1 MTSLNAFARL
11 LCSTMTFFV
20 AEIVEML
27 QTFMWPFVRVSA
39 VMMTAP
45 IFSQRA
51 VNLRVRIVM
60 GFVLTWMI
68 YPFIDVPQID
78 PFSVGALYG
87 LFNEVTVGAL
97 MGVTLQIVTAAIVL
111 SGHAVSSSMGLGMAN
126 MMDPNLGNVPT
137 LSQFLLIIGLLVF
150 LALGGHLV
158 LISVLVQS
166 FTSIPIGTGLLG
178 TNAITGFLTWSS
190 QVFMGAVI
198 MVLPIMLGLLMINGC
213 LGVISRASPSLNVF
227 AVGFPALIPI
237 GFGMVLLSMVLIIGK
252 MEGLWYLAFQT
263 LNENMLGL

>member
-1 MTSLNAFARL
+1 MTL
-11 LCSTMTFFV
+11 FV

-27 QTFMWPFVRVSA
+27 QTFMWPFVRVTA
-39 VMMTAP
+39 VMITAP

-51 VNLRVRIVM
+51 LNLRVRIVT
-60 GFVLTWMI
+60 GFVLTWMV
-68 YPFIDVPQID
+68 YPFIEVPQVD
-78 PFSVGALYG
+78 PFTVGAIYG

-97 MGVTLQIVTAAIVL
+97 MGVTLQIVSAAIIV

-126 MMDPNLGNVPT
+126 MVDPNLGNVPT

-158 LISVLVQS
+158 LISILVQS
-166 FTSIPIGTGLLG
+166 FTSIPVGSGLLSM
-178 TNAITGFLTWSS
+178 NAISGFLTWSS
-190 QVFMGAVI
+190 QIFIGAVI
-198 MVLPIMLGLLMINGC
+198 MVLPVMLGLLMINGC

-237 GFGMVLLSMVLIIGK
+237 GFCMVLLSMVIVISK
-252 MEGLWYLAFQT
+252 MEGLWFQAFQT

>member
-1 MTSLNAFARL
+1 MN
-11 LCSTMTFFV
+11 FFV

-27 QTFMWPFVRVSA
+27 QTFVWPFVRVSA
-39 VMMTAP
+39 VIITAP

-51 VNLRVRIVM
+51 LNLRLRIVT

-68 YPFIDVPQID
+68 YPFIDIPQID

-87 LFNEVTVGAL
+87 LFNEVTVGAM
-97 MGVTLQIVTAAIVL
+97 MGLTLQIVSAAIIV

-158 LISVLVQS
+158 LISILAQS
-166 FTSIPIGTGLLG
+166 FTSIPVGSGLLN
-178 TNAITGFLTWSS
+178 TNAISGLLAWSS
-190 QVFMGAVI
+190 QVFIGAVI
-198 MVLPIMLGLLMINGC
+198 MVLPVMLGLLMINGC

-237 GFGMVLLSMVLIIGK
+237 GFGMVLLSIVTIVNKI
-252 MEGLWYLAFQT
+252 EGLWYQAFQT

>member
-1 MTSLNAFARL
+1 
-11 LCSTMTFFV
+11 MTFFV
-20 AEIVEML
+20 AELVEML
-27 QTFMWPFVRVSA
+27 QTFMWPFVRISA

-45 IFSQRA
+45 LFSQRA
-51 VNLRVRIVM
+51 MNLRLRILV

-68 YPFIDVPQID
+68 YPFIDIPQVD
-78 PFSVGALYG
+78 PFSIGALYG

-97 MGVTLQIVTAAIVL
+97 MGVTLQIVTAAIVV
-111 SGHAVSSSMGLGMAN
+111 SGQAVSSSMGLGMAN

-137 LSQFLLIIGLLVF
+137 LSQFMLIIGLLVF

-166 FTSIPIGTGLLG
+166 FTSVPVGSGLLS
-178 TNAITGFLTWSS
+178 TDAISGFLAWSS
-190 QVFMGAVI
+190 QVFIGAVI
-198 MVLPIMLGLLMINGC
+198 MVLPVMLGLLMINAC

-237 GFGMVLLSMVLIIGK
+237 GFGMVLLSMVVIISK
-252 MEGLWYLAFQT
+252 MEGLWFQAFQT

>member
-1 MTSLNAFARL
+1 MTL
-11 LCSTMTFFV
+11 FV

-51 VNLRVRIVM
+51 LNLRVRIVM

-68 YPFIDVPQID
+68 YPFIEIPQVD
-78 PFSVGALYG
+78 PFTVGAIYG

-97 MGVTLQIVTAAIVL
+97 MGVTLQIVSAAIIV

-150 LALGGHLV
+150 LSLGGHLV
-158 LISVLVQS
+158 LISILVQS
-166 FTSIPIGTGLLG
+166 FTSIPVGSGLLS
-178 TNAITGFLTWSS
+178 TNAIPGFLTWSS
-190 QVFMGAVI
+190 QIFIGAVI
-198 MVLPIMLGLLMINGC
+198 MVLPVMLGLLMINGC

-237 GFGMVLLSMVLIIGK
+237 GFCMVLLSMVIIISK
-252 MEGLWYLAFQT
+252 MEGLWFQAFQA

>member
-1 MTSLNAFARL
+1 
-11 LCSTMTFFV
+11 
-20 AEIVEML
+20 
-27 QTFMWPFVRVSA
+27 
-39 VMMTAP
+39 
-45 IFSQRA
+45 
-51 VNLRVRIVM
+51 
-60 GFVLTWMI
+60 
-68 YPFIDVPQID
+68 
-78 PFSVGALYG
+78 
-87 LFNEVTVGAL
+87 

-190 QVFMGAVI
+190 QVFIGAVI

>member
-1 MTSLNAFARL
+1 
-11 LCSTMTFFV
+11 MTFFV
-20 AEIVEML
+20 AELVEML

-45 IFSQRA
+45 LFSQRA
-51 VNLRVRIVM
+51 MNLRLRILI

-68 YPFIDVPQID
+68 YPFIDIPQVD
-78 PFSVGALYG
+78 PFSIGALYG
-87 LFNEVTVGAL
+87 LFNKVTVGAL
-97 MGVTLQIVTAAIVL
+97 MGVTLQIVTAAIVV

-166 FTSIPIGTGLLG
+166 FTSVPVGSGLLS
-178 TNAITGFLTWSS
+178 TDAISGFLAWSS
-190 QVFMGAVI
+190 QVFIGAVI
-198 MVLPIMLGLLMINGC
+198 MVLPVMLGLLMINAC

-237 GFGMVLLSMVLIIGK
+237 GFGMVLLSMVVIISK
-252 MEGLWYLAFQT
+252 MEGLWFQAFQT

>member
-1 MTSLNAFARL
+1 M
-11 LCSTMTFFV
+11 FV

-51 VNLRVRIVM
+51 LNLRVRIVM

-68 YPFIDVPQID
+68 YPFIEIPQVD
-78 PFSVGALYG
+78 PFTVGAIYG

-97 MGVTLQIVTAAIVL
+97 MGVTLQIVSAAIIV

-150 LALGGHLV
+150 LSLGGHLV

-166 FTSIPIGTGLLG
+166 FTSIPVGSGLLS
-178 TNAITGFLTWSS
+178 TNAISGFLAWSS
-190 QVFMGAVI
+190 QIFIGAVI
-198 MVLPIMLGLLMINGC
+198 MVLPVMLGLLMINGC

-237 GFGMVLLSMVLIIGK
+237 GFCMVLLSMVIIISK
-252 MEGLWYLAFQT
+252 MEGLWFQAFQA

>member
-1 MTSLNAFARL
+1 
-11 LCSTMTFFV
+11 MTFFV
-20 AEIVEML
+20 AELVEML

-45 IFSQRA
+45 LFSQRA
-51 VNLRVRIVM
+51 MNLRLRILI

-68 YPFIDVPQID
+68 YPFIDIPQVD
-78 PFSVGALYG
+78 PFSIGALYG

-97 MGVTLQIVTAAIVL
+97 MGVTLQIVTSAIVV

-166 FTSIPIGTGLLG
+166 FTSVPVGSGLLS
-178 TNAITGFLTWSS
+178 TDAISGFLAWSS
-190 QVFMGAVI
+190 QVFIGAVI
-198 MVLPIMLGLLMINGC
+198 MVLPVMLGLLMINAC

-237 GFGMVLLSMVLIIGK
+237 GFGMVLLSMVVIISK
-252 MEGLWYLAFQT
+252 MEGLWFQAFQT

>member
-1 MTSLNAFARL
+1 MTL
-11 LCSTMTFFV
+11 FV

-39 VMMTAP
+39 VMITAP

-51 VNLRVRIVM
+51 LNLRVRIVT

-68 YPFIDVPQID
+68 YPFIDIPHVD
-78 PFSVGALYG
+78 PFTVGAIYG

-97 MGVTLQIVTAAIVL
+97 MGVTLQIVSAAIIV

-150 LALGGHLV
+150 LSLGGHLV

-166 FTSIPIGTGLLG
+166 FTSIPVGSGLLSA
-178 TNAITGFLTWSS
+178 NAISGFLAWSS
-190 QVFMGAVI
+190 QIFIGAVI
-198 MVLPIMLGLLMINGC
+198 MVLPVMLGLLMINGC

-237 GFGMVLLSMVLIIGK
+237 GFCMVLLSMVIIVGK
-252 MEGLWYLAFQT
+252 MEGLWFQAFQA

>member
-1 MTSLNAFARL
+1 MTL
-11 LCSTMTFFV
+11 FV

-39 VMMTAP
+39 VMITAP

-51 VNLRVRIVM
+51 LNLRVRIVT

-68 YPFIDVPQID
+68 YPFIDIPQVD
-78 PFSVGALYG
+78 PFTVGAIYG

-97 MGVTLQIVTAAIVL
+97 MGVTLQIVSAAIIV

-150 LALGGHLV
+150 LSLGGHLV

-166 FTSIPIGTGLLG
+166 FTSIPVGSGLLS
-178 TNAITGFLTWSS
+178 TNAISGFLAWSS
-190 QVFMGAVI
+190 QIFIGVVI
-198 MVLPIMLGLLMINGC
+198 MVLPVMLGLLMINGC

-237 GFGMVLLSMVLIIGK
+237 GFCMVLLSMVIIVGK
-252 MEGLWYLAFQT
+252 MEGLWFQAFQA

>member
-1 MTSLNAFARL
+1 
-11 LCSTMTFFV
+11 MTFFV
-20 AEIVEML
+20 AELVEML

-45 IFSQRA
+45 LFSQRA
-51 VNLRVRIVM
+51 MNLRLRILI

-68 YPFIDVPQID
+68 YPFIVIPQVD
-78 PFSVGALYG
+78 PFSIGALYG

-97 MGVTLQIVTAAIVL
+97 MGVTLQIVTAAIVV

-166 FTSIPIGTGLLG
+166 FTSVPVGSGLLS
-178 TNAITGFLTWSS
+178 TDAISGFLAWSS
-190 QVFMGAVI
+190 QVFIGAVI
-198 MVLPIMLGLLMINGC
+198 MVLPVMLGLLMINAC

-237 GFGMVLLSMVLIIGK
+237 GFGMVLLSMVVIISK
-252 MEGLWYLAFQT
+252 MEGLWFQAFQA

>member
-1 MTSLNAFARL
+1 
-11 LCSTMTFFV
+11 
-20 AEIVEML
+20 
-27 QTFMWPFVRVSA
+27 
-39 VMMTAP
+39 
-45 IFSQRA
+45 
-51 VNLRVRIVM
+51 
-60 GFVLTWMI
+60 MI
-68 YPFIDVPQID
+68 YPFIDIPQVD
-78 PFSVGALYG
+78 PFTVGAIYG

-97 MGVTLQIVTAAIVL
+97 MGVTLQIVSAAIIV

-150 LALGGHLV
+150 LSLGGHLV

-166 FTSIPIGTGLLG
+166 FTSIPVGSGLLS
-178 TNAITGFLTWSS
+178 TNAISGFLAWSS
-190 QVFMGAVI
+190 QIFIGAVI
-198 MVLPIMLGLLMINGC
+198 MVLPVMLGLLMINGC

-237 GFGMVLLSMVLIIGK
+237 GFCMVLLSMVIIVGK
-252 MEGLWYLAFQT
+252 MEGLWFQAFQA

>member
-1 MTSLNAFARL
+1 
-11 LCSTMTFFV
+11 
-20 AEIVEML
+20 ML

-51 VNLRVRIVM
+51 LNLRVRIVT

-68 YPFIDVPQID
+68 YPFIDIPQVVPFTVSAI
-78 PFSVGALYG
+78 YR

-97 MGVTLQIVTAAIVL
+97 MGVTLQIVSAAIIV

-166 FTSIPIGTGLLG
+166 FMSIPVGSGLLN
-178 TNAITGFLTWSS
+178 TNAIQGLLTWSS
-190 QVFMGAVI
+190 QIFIGAVI
-198 MVLPIMLGLLMINGC
+198 MVLPVMLGLLMINGC

-237 GFGMVLLSMVLIIGK
+237 GFCMVLLSIVIVISK
-252 MEGLWYLAFQT
+252 MEGLWFQAFQT

>member
-1 MTSLNAFARL
+1 MTL
-11 LCSTMTFFV
+11 FV

-27 QTFMWPFVRVSA
+27 QGFMWPFVRVSA

-51 VNLRVRIVM
+51 LNLRVRIVT

-68 YPFIDVPQID
+68 YPFIDIPQVD
-78 PFSVGALYG
+78 PFTVSAIYR

-97 MGVTLQIVTAAIVL
+97 MGVTLQIVSAAIIV

-166 FTSIPIGTGLLG
+166 FMSIPVGSGLLN
-178 TNAITGFLTWSS
+178 TNAIQGLLTWSS
-190 QVFMGAVI
+190 QIFIGAVI
-198 MVLPIMLGLLMINGC
+198 MVLPVMLGLLMINGC

-237 GFGMVLLSMVLIIGK
+237 GFCMVLLSIVIIISK
-252 MEGLWYLAFQT
+252 MEGLWFQAFQT

>member
-1 MTSLNAFARL
+1 
-11 LCSTMTFFV
+11 
-20 AEIVEML
+20 ML

-51 VNLRVRIVM
+51 LNLRVRIVT

-68 YPFIDVPQID
+68 YPFIDIPQVD
-78 PFSVGALYG
+78 PFTVSAIYR

-97 MGVTLQIVTAAIVL
+97 MGVTLQIVSAAIIV

-166 FTSIPIGTGLLG
+166 FMSIPVGSGLLN
-178 TNAITGFLTWSS
+178 TNAIQGLLTWSS
-190 QVFMGAVI
+190 QIFIGAVI
-198 MVLPIMLGLLMINGC
+198 MVLPVMLGLLMINGC

-237 GFGMVLLSMVLIIGK
+237 GFCMVLLSIVIIISK
-252 MEGLWYLAFQT
+252 MEGLWFQAFQT

>member
-1 MTSLNAFARL
+1 
-11 LCSTMTFFV
+11 MTFFV
-20 AEIVEML
+20 AELVEML
-27 QTFMWPFVRVSA
+27 QTFMWPFVRISA

-45 IFSQRA
+45 LFSQRA
-51 VNLRVRIVM
+51 MNLRLRILI

-68 YPFIDVPQID
+68 YPFIDIPQVD
-78 PFSVGALYG
+78 PFSIGALYG

-97 MGVTLQIVTAAIVL
+97 MGVTLQIVTAAIVV
-111 SGHAVSSSMGLGMAN
+111 SGQAVSSSMGLGMAN

-166 FTSIPIGTGLLG
+166 FTSVPVGSGLLS
-178 TNAITGFLTWSS
+178 TDAISGFLAWSS
-190 QVFMGAVI
+190 QVFIGAVI
-198 MVLPIMLGLLMINGC
+198 MVLPVMLGLLMINAC

-237 GFGMVLLSMVLIIGK
+237 GFGMVLLSMVVIISK
-252 MEGLWYLAFQT
+252 MEGLWFQAFQT

>member
-1 MTSLNAFARL
+1 MTL
-11 LCSTMTFFV
+11 FV

-27 QTFMWPFVRVSA
+27 QTFMWPFVRVTA
-39 VMMTAP
+39 VMITAP

-51 VNLRVRIVM
+51 LNLRVRIVT
-60 GFVLTWMI
+60 GFVLTWMV
-68 YPFIDVPQID
+68 YPFIEIPQVD
-78 PFSVGALYG
+78 PFTVGAIYG

-97 MGVTLQIVTAAIVL
+97 MGVTLQIVSAAIIV

-158 LISVLVQS
+158 LISILVQS
-166 FTSIPIGTGLLG
+166 FTSIPVGSGLLS
-178 TNAITGFLTWSS
+178 TNAISGFLAWSS
-190 QVFMGAVI
+190 QIFIGAVI
-198 MVLPIMLGLLMINGC
+198 MVLPVMLGLLMINGC

-237 GFGMVLLSMVLIIGK
+237 GFCMVLLSMVIVISK
-252 MEGLWYLAFQT
+252 MEGLWFQAFQT

>member
-1 MTSLNAFARL
+1 
-11 LCSTMTFFV
+11 MTFFV
-20 AEIVEML
+20 AELVEML

-45 IFSQRA
+45 LFSQRA
-51 VNLRVRIVM
+51 MNLRLRILI

-68 YPFIDVPQID
+68 YPFIDIPQVD
-78 PFSVGALYG
+78 PFSIGALYG

-97 MGVTLQIVTAAIVL
+97 TGVTLQIVTAAIVV

-166 FTSIPIGTGLLG
+166 FTSVPVGSGLLS
-178 TNAITGFLTWSS
+178 TDAISGFLAWSS
-190 QVFMGAVI
+190 QVFIGAVI
-198 MVLPIMLGLLMINGC
+198 MVLPVMLGLLMINAC

-237 GFGMVLLSMVLIIGK
+237 GFGMVLLSMVVIISK
-252 MEGLWYLAFQT
+252 MEGLWFQAFQT

>member
-1 MTSLNAFARL
+1 MTL
-11 LCSTMTFFV
+11 FV

-27 QTFMWPFVRVSA
+27 QTFMWPFVRVTA
-39 VMMTAP
+39 VMITAP

-51 VNLRVRIVM
+51 LNLRVRIVT
-60 GFVLTWMI
+60 GFVLTWMV
-68 YPFIDVPQID
+68 YPFIEIPQVD
-78 PFSVGALYG
+78 PFTVGAIYG

-97 MGVTLQIVTAAIVL
+97 MGVTLQIVSAAIIV

-126 MMDPNLGNVPT
+126 MVDPNLGNVPT

-158 LISVLVQS
+158 LISILVQS
-166 FTSIPIGTGLLG
+166 FTSIPVGSGLLS
-178 TNAITGFLTWSS
+178 TNAISGFLAWSS
-190 QVFMGAVI
+190 QIFIGAVI
-198 MVLPIMLGLLMINGC
+198 MVLPVMLGLLMINGC

-237 GFGMVLLSMVLIIGK
+237 GFCMVLLSMVIVISK
-252 MEGLWYLAFQT
+252 MEGLWFQAFQT

>member
-1 MTSLNAFARL
+1 
-11 LCSTMTFFV
+11 
-20 AEIVEML
+20 ML

-51 VNLRVRIVM
+51 LNLRVRIVT

-68 YPFIDVPQID
+68 YPFIDIPQVD
-78 PFSVGALYG
+78 PFTVSAIYR

-97 MGVTLQIVTAAIVL
+97 MGVTLQIVSAAIIV

-166 FTSIPIGTGLLG
+166 FMSIPVGSGLLN
-178 TNAITGFLTWSS
+178 TNAIEGLLTWSS
-190 QVFMGAVI
+190 QIFIGAVI
-198 MVLPIMLGLLMINGC
+198 MVLPVMLGLLMINGC

-237 GFGMVLLSMVLIIGK
+237 GFCMVLLSIVIIISK
-252 MEGLWYLAFQT
+252 MEGLWFQAFQT

>member
-1 MTSLNAFARL
+1 
-11 LCSTMTFFV
+11 MTFFV
-20 AEIVEML
+20 AELVEML
-27 QTFMWPFVRVSA
+27 QTFMWPFVRISA

-45 IFSQRA
+45 LFSQRA
-51 VNLRVRIVM
+51 MNLRLRILI

-68 YPFIDVPQID
+68 YPFIDIPQVD
-78 PFSVGALYG
+78 PFSISALYG

-97 MGVTLQIVTAAIVL
+97 MGVTLQIVTAAIVV
-111 SGHAVSSSMGLGMAN
+111 SGQAVSSSMGLGMAN

-166 FTSIPIGTGLLG
+166 FTSVPVGSGLLS
-178 TNAITGFLTWSS
+178 TDAISGFLAWSS
-190 QVFMGAVI
+190 QVFIGAVI
-198 MVLPIMLGLLMINGC
+198 MVLPVMLGLLMINAC

-237 GFGMVLLSMVLIIGK
+237 GFGMVLLSMVVIISK
-252 MEGLWYLAFQT
+252 MEGLWFQAFQT

>member
-1 MTSLNAFARL
+1 
-11 LCSTMTFFV
+11 
-20 AEIVEML
+20 
-27 QTFMWPFVRVSA
+27 
-39 VMMTAP
+39 
-45 IFSQRA
+45 
-51 VNLRVRIVM
+51 
-60 GFVLTWMI
+60 MI
-68 YPFIDVPQID
+68 YPFIDIPPVD
-78 PFSVGALYG
+78 PFTVGALYG
-87 LFNEVTVGAL
+87 MFNEVTVGAL

-126 MMDPNLGNVPT
+126 MVDPNLGNVPT

-190 QVFMGAVI
+190 QVFIGAVV

-252 MEGLWYLAFQT
+252 MEGLWYQAFQT

>member
-1 MTSLNAFARL
+1 
-11 LCSTMTFFV
+11 MTFFV
-20 AEIVEML
+20 AELVEML

-45 IFSQRA
+45 LFSQRA
-51 VNLRVRIVM
+51 MNLRLRILI
-60 GFVLTWMI
+60 GFVMTWMI
-68 YPFIDVPQID
+68 YPFIDIPQVD
-78 PFSVGALYG
+78 PFSIGALYG

-97 MGVTLQIVTAAIVL
+97 MGVTLQIVTAAIVV

-166 FTSIPIGTGLLG
+166 FTSVPVGSGLLS
-178 TNAITGFLTWSS
+178 TDAISGFLAWSS
-190 QVFMGAVI
+190 QVFIGAVI
-198 MVLPIMLGLLMINGC
+198 MVLPVMLGLLMINAC

-237 GFGMVLLSMVLIIGK
+237 GFGMVLLSMVVIISK
-252 MEGLWYLAFQT
+252 MEGLWFQAFQT

>member
-1 MTSLNAFARL
+1 MTL
-11 LCSTMTFFV
+11 FV

-39 VMMTAP
+39 VMITAP

-51 VNLRVRIVM
+51 LNLRVRIVT

-68 YPFIDVPQID
+68 YPFIDIPQVD
-78 PFSVGALYG
+78 PFTVGAIYG

-97 MGVTLQIVTAAIVL
+97 MGVTLQIVSAAIIV

-150 LALGGHLV
+150 LSLGGHLV

-166 FTSIPIGTGLLG
+166 FTSIPVGSGLLS
-178 TNAITGFLTWSS
+178 TNAISGFLAWSS
-190 QVFMGAVI
+190 QIFIGAVI
-198 MVLPIMLGLLMINGC
+198 MVLPVMLGLLMINGC

-237 GFGMVLLSMVLIIGK
+237 GFCMVLLSMVIIISK
-252 MEGLWYLAFQT
+252 MEGLWFQAFQA

>member
-1 MTSLNAFARL
+1 MTL
-11 LCSTMTFFV
+11 FV

-27 QTFMWPFVRVSA
+27 QTFMWPFVRVTA
-39 VMMTAP
+39 VMITAP

-51 VNLRVRIVM
+51 LNLRVRIVT
-60 GFVLTWMI
+60 GFVLTWMV
-68 YPFIDVPQID
+68 YPFIEIPQVD
-78 PFSVGALYG
+78 PFTVGAIYG

-97 MGVTLQIVTAAIVL
+97 MGVTLQIVSAAIIV

-126 MMDPNLGNVPT
+126 MVDPNLGNVPT

-158 LISVLVQS
+158 LISILVQS
-166 FTSIPIGTGLLG
+166 FTSIPVGSGLLS
-178 TNAITGFLTWSS
+178 TNAISGFLTLSS
-190 QVFMGAVI
+190 QIFIGAVI
-198 MVLPIMLGLLMINGC
+198 MVLPVMLGLLMINGC

-237 GFGMVLLSMVLIIGK
+237 GFCMVLLSMVIVISK
-252 MEGLWYLAFQT
+252 MEGLWFQAFQT

>member
-1 MTSLNAFARL
+1 MTL
-11 LCSTMTFFV
+11 FV

-51 VNLRVRIVM
+51 LNLRVRIVT

-68 YPFIDVPQID
+68 YPFIDIPQVD
-78 PFSVGALYG
+78 PFTVSAIYR

-97 MGVTLQIVTAAIVL
+97 MGVTLQIVSAAIIV

-166 FTSIPIGTGLLG
+166 FMSIPVGSGLLN
-178 TNAITGFLTWSS
+178 TNAIQGLLTWSS
-190 QVFMGAVI
+190 QIFIGAVI
-198 MVLPIMLGLLMINGC
+198 MVLPVMLGLLMINGC

-237 GFGMVLLSMVLIIGK
+237 GFCMVLLSIVIIVSK
-252 MEGLWYLAFQT
+252 MEGLWYQAFQT

>member
-1 MTSLNAFARL
+1 MTL
-11 LCSTMTFFV
+11 FV

-27 QTFMWPFVRVSA
+27 HTFMWPFVRVSA
-39 VMMTAP
+39 VMITAP

-51 VNLRVRIVM
+51 LNLRVRIVT

-68 YPFIDVPQID
+68 YPFIDIPQVD
-78 PFSVGALYG
+78 PFTVGAIYG

-97 MGVTLQIVTAAIVL
+97 MGVTLQIVSAAIIV

-150 LALGGHLV
+150 LSLGGHLV

-166 FTSIPIGTGLLG
+166 FTSIPVGSGLLS
-178 TNAITGFLTWSS
+178 TNAISGFLAWSS
-190 QVFMGAVI
+190 QIFIGAVI
-198 MVLPIMLGLLMINGC
+198 MVLPVMLGLLMINGC

-237 GFGMVLLSMVLIIGK
+237 GFCMVLLSMVIIVGK
-252 MEGLWYLAFQT
+252 MEGLWFQAFQA

>member
-1 MTSLNAFARL
+1 M
-11 LCSTMTFFV
+11 
-20 AEIVEML
+20 
-27 QTFMWPFVRVSA
+27 
-39 VMMTAP
+39 
-45 IFSQRA
+45 
-51 VNLRVRIVM
+51 NLRLRILI

-68 YPFIDVPQID
+68 YPFIVIPQVD
-78 PFSVGALYG
+78 PFSIGALYG

-97 MGVTLQIVTAAIVL
+97 MGVTLQIVTAAIVV

-166 FTSIPIGTGLLG
+166 FTSVPVGSGLLS
-178 TNAITGFLTWSS
+178 TDAISGFLAWSS
-190 QVFMGAVI
+190 QVFIGAVI
-198 MVLPIMLGLLMINGC
+198 MVLPVMLGLLMINAC

-237 GFGMVLLSMVLIIGK
+237 GFGMVLLSMVVIISK
-252 MEGLWYLAFQT
+252 MEGLWFQAFQT

>member
-1 MTSLNAFARL
+1 
-11 LCSTMTFFV
+11 
-20 AEIVEML
+20 
-27 QTFMWPFVRVSA
+27 
-39 VMMTAP
+39 MMTAP
-45 IFSQRA
+45 LFSQRA
-51 VNLRVRIVM
+51 MNLRLRILI

-68 YPFIDVPQID
+68 YPFIDIPQVD
-78 PFSVGALYG
+78 PFSIGALYG

-97 MGVTLQIVTAAIVL
+97 MGVTLQIVTAAIVV

-166 FTSIPIGTGLLG
+166 FTSVPVGSGLLS
-178 TNAITGFLTWSS
+178 TDAISGFLAWSS
-190 QVFMGAVI
+190 QVFIGAVI
-198 MVLPIMLGLLMINGC
+198 MVLPVMLGLLMINAC

-237 GFGMVLLSMVLIIGK
+237 GFGMVLLSMVVIISK
-252 MEGLWYLAFQT
+252 MEGLWFQAFQT

>member
-1 MTSLNAFARL
+1 MTL
-11 LCSTMTFFV
+11 FV

-51 VNLRVRIVM
+51 LNLRVRIVT

-68 YPFIDVPQID
+68 YPFIDIPQVD
-78 PFSVGALYG
+78 PFTVSAIYR

-97 MGVTLQIVTAAIVL
+97 MGVTLQIVSAAIIV
-111 SGHAVSSSMGLGMAN
+111 SGHAMSSSMGLGMAN

-166 FTSIPIGTGLLG
+166 FMSIPVGSGLLN
-178 TNAITGFLTWSS
+178 TNAIQGLLTWSS
-190 QVFMGAVI
+190 QIFIGAVI
-198 MVLPIMLGLLMINGC
+198 MVLPVMLGLLMINGC

-237 GFGMVLLSMVLIIGK
+237 GFCMVLLSIVIIISK
-252 MEGLWYLAFQT
+252 MEGLWFQAFQT

>member
-1 MTSLNAFARL
+1 MTL
-11 LCSTMTFFV
+11 FV

-27 QTFMWPFVRVSA
+27 QTFMWPFVRVTA
-39 VMMTAP
+39 VMITAP

-51 VNLRVRIVM
+51 LNLRVRIVT
-60 GFVLTWMI
+60 GFVLTWMV
-68 YPFIDVPQID
+68 YPFIEIPQVD
-78 PFSVGALYG
+78 PFTVGAIYG

-97 MGVTLQIVTAAIVL
+97 MGVTLQIVSAAIIV

-126 MMDPNLGNVPT
+126 MVDPNLGNVPT

-158 LISVLVQS
+158 LISILVQS
-166 FTSIPIGTGLLG
+166 FTSIPVGSGLLSM
-178 TNAITGFLTWSS
+178 NAISGFLTWSS
-190 QVFMGAVI
+190 QIFIGAVI
-198 MVLPIMLGLLMINGC
+198 MVLPVMLGLLMINGC

-237 GFGMVLLSMVLIIGK
+237 GFCMVLLSMVIVISK
-252 MEGLWYLAFQT
+252 MEGLWFQAFQT

>member
-1 MTSLNAFARL
+1 
-11 LCSTMTFFV
+11 MTFFV
-20 AEIVEML
+20 AEIVEMF
-27 QTFMWPFVRVSA
+27 QTFVWPFVRITA
-39 VMMTAP
+39 LMITAP

-51 VNLRVRIVM
+51 LNLRTRIVT

-68 YPFIDVPQID
+68 YPFIDIPQVD
-78 PFSVGALYG
+78 PFSVSAIYG

-97 MGVTLQIVTAAIVL
+97 MGFTLQIVSAAIVV

-150 LALGGHLV
+150 LSLGGHLV
-158 LISVLVQS
+158 AISILVQS
-166 FTSIPIGTGLLG
+166 YVAIPVGSGLLS
-178 TNAITGFLTWSS
+178 TEAISGFIDFSS
-190 QVFMGAVI
+190 QVFIGAII

-237 GFGMVLLSMVLIIGK
+237 GFGMVLLSMVIIISK
-252 MEGLWYLAFQT
+252 MEGLWFQAFQILT
-263 LNENMLGL
+263 ENMLGL